1 MIEIQKRTV
10 AKLNHFYGNRRCTG
24 IPLSGGLT
32 TPAPLPSPKPKP
44 IK

>member
-10 AKLNHFYGNRRCTG
+10 AKLNHFYGNRMCRS
-24 IPLSGGLT
+24 IPMTGGLT
-32 TPAPLPSPKPKP
+32 TPAPSPAPKPKP